1 MILTVSEFDRCVFI
15 NCPFDPGYEPILK
28 AVLFCVMRFGLIPR
42 LATERSNAGETRI
55 AKIEGLIRESRF
67 SIHDLSRCQSQAI
80 GEHYRMNMPF
90 ELGMDFAAARFGSDA
105 LRQKEL
111 LVLEEQPYR
120 YQAAISDLAGIDIE
134 HHGGRPEQAVRR
146 VRNWLSGRKGFEN
159 VGVSKLLAEYE
170 DFQDWYL
177 TSQADA
183 GFAGEDFRDFSVP
196 ELILGVTEW
205 LRAGRPRT

>member
-1 MILTVSEFDRCVFI
+1 VSAFERSVFI
-15 NCPFDPGYEPILK
+15 NCPFDAGYEPVLK
-28 AVLFCVMRFGLIPR
+28 AILFCVMRFGLTPR
-42 LATERSNAGETRI
+42 IATERSNAGETRI

-67 SIHDLSRCQSQAI
+67 SIHDLSRCQSQTA

-90 ELGMDFAAARFGSDA
+90 ELGMDFAVARFGADA

-120 YQAAISDLAGIDIE
+120 YQASISDLAGIDIE
-134 HHGGRPEQAVRR
+134 YHGGRPDQAIRR
-146 VRNWLSGRKGFEN
+146 VRNWLSGRDGFEN

-177 TSQADA
+177 TRQVAA
-183 GFAGEDFRDFSVP
+183 GFEGEDFRDFSVP
-196 ELILGVTEW
+196 ELLLGVTEW
-205 LRAGRPRT
+205 LNAGRPRS